1 MPERIKAPRRH
12 ASNALQRVS
21 WTWSPLLH
29 ASPPFPCAAWALF
42 NLWGIVM
49 ETTARAS
56 RFNLRHV
63 QRPRPMSRLYGFER
77 AEPISSVPASGLSI
91 RVLKTA
97 AERSA
102 IAELRQY
109 APMDAERD
117 LDAGAADLEELKDS
131 LGVVVALYRDGE
143 AIATIRAIPSGHGV
157 TLAEKSWCDV
167 TQQREGFGARSWEV
181 GRLIVA
187 PEHRSAELLRKCIVL
202 ALRELIRASDA
213 EYLHASC
220 SPLMARL
227 YRRFGFSTKKIIQGE
242 HGLQHALVHAHVSD
256 LVRAF
261 NLSPMKTE
269 YATED
274 FEPCFRYEDGAQ
286 PELFLRAA

>member
-1 MPERIKAPRRH
+1 
-12 ASNALQRVS
+12 
-21 WTWSPLLH
+21 
-29 ASPPFPCAAWALF
+29 
-42 NLWGIVM
+42 
-49 ETTARAS
+49 
-56 RFNLRHV
+56 
-63 QRPRPMSRLYGFER
+63 MSRLHGFQR
-77 AEPISSVPASGLSI
+77 AEPVSPAPASGLSI
-91 RVLKTA
+91 RVLKTV

-131 LGVVVALYRDGE
+131 LGVVVAVYRDDE

-167 TQQREGFGARSWEV
+167 TQAKEEFGARSWEV

-187 PEHRSAELLRKCIVL
+187 PEHRSAELLRQCIVL

-227 YRRFGFSTKKIIQGE
+227 YRRFGFATEKIVQGE
-242 HGLQHALVHAHVSD
+242 HGLQHALVHARVSD
-256 LVRAF
+256 VARALRPSSIKVENTATRDHDLCPRHGSDTQPQFVR
-261 NLSPMKTE
+261 
-269 YATED
+269 
-274 FEPCFRYEDGAQ
+274 
-286 PELFLRAA
+286 RAA